1 MRVATVLSLLASQ
14 IVYQLFHPTYLVPAE
29 ESGLW
34 EILIRQAEANPN
46 QERACRSILLKML
59 QDDQPLAAREREQ
72 KVHNEVWNVLA
83 GLVAHDIRVAD
94 DLKKCVQA
102 GYEFWN
108 DTKAKHDLYFFSFQP
123 CYEEDQEQAMKFGG
137 YDAAKGQN
145 GSSTQRQLTENGVV
159 LRVFPHLYIVG
170 KQVMPGLVLR
180 EQQVEAAKSEN
191 ADRATKGL
199 RHMSISRKQPILL
212 GRG

>member
-1 MRVATVLSLLASQ
+1 
-14 IVYQLFHPTYLVPAE
+14 
-29 ESGLW
+29 
-34 EILIRQAEANPN
+34 
-46 QERACRSILLKML
+46 ML
-59 QDDQPLAAREREQ
+59 QEEQPRAAREREQ
-72 KVHNEVWNVLA
+72 KVHNEVWNMLA
-83 GLVAHDIRVAD
+83 GLVAHDIHVSD

-123 CYEEDQEQAMKFGG
+123 CYDGDQDQAMKFGG
-137 YDAAKGQN
+137 DDTAKGQN
-145 GSSTQRQLTENGVV
+145 GSSTHRQPTENAVV

-170 KQVMPGLVLR
+170 KQVTPGLVLR
-180 EQQVEAAKSEN
+180 EQQVEAAKREN

-199 RHMSISRKQPILL
+199 RHMSISRKQPPLL